1 MRKGSLFIAGF
12 APTIRKIAQL
22 NMVSRGPEQDVDIVP
37 ELEVKCSNKKNHN
50 QPRSGDDSR
59 DNDEKVFNL
68 LVQGARTAASLPR

>member
-1 MRKGSLFIAGF
+1 
-12 APTIRKIAQL
+12 
-22 NMVSRGPEQDVDIVP
+22 MVSRGPEQDVDIVP